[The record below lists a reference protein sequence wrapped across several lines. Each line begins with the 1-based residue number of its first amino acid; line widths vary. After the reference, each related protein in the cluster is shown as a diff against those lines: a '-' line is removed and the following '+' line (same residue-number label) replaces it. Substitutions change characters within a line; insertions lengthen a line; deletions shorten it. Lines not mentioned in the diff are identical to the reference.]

1 MYKRTYN
8 IQALAIAFFSPAARR
23 EMPVESNLDKQ
34 VKMQIEKD
42 LLEGD
47 VDMEDD
53 VNVVWPS
60 RDLFKKIRK
69 KEFGMF
75 LNNKKRNLKEVSAIK
90 LSFLTYL

>member
-1 MYKRTYN
+1 
-8 IQALAIAFFSPAARR
+8 
-23 EMPVESNLDKQ
+23 
-34 VKMQIEKD
+34 
-42 LLEGD
+42 
-47 VDMEDD
+47 MEDD